1 MKRILFTQRYLVLL
15 ILIGFLQGCASLGLT
30 SKKSNVIETY
40 IDLNAVDNDQLV
52 VSLDPGPFPGWRS
65 NLLYAKRYPRHL

>member
-52 VSLDPGPFPGWRS
+52 VSLDPGPFPAGEVTFYMPS
-65 NLLYAKRYPRHL
+65 VIPGTY